1 MNEWLLHTF
10 QQVIQACHPDQLLPY
25 WLEKNSA
32 FFRNKQHIRL
42 IAAGKAAAA
51 MTAAVLSHG
60 LHLQRGI
67 CCTKKEHGLP
77 LNHPSITLI
86 EAGHPEPD
94 AQSFTAAAMVHDLI
108 TAPGPFDGL
117 LVLIS
122 GGASSLLADL
132 PQGCTTGEISMTNK
146 LLVNSGADI
155 QAINTVRKHLSS
167 LKGGQLATLAW
178 PVPVLSLLLSDVP
191 GDDVQT
197 IGSGLTVPDDSSF
210 SDALSIIQQY
220 GLTNK
225 LPASVLQYLQAGA
238 AGKIPD
244 TPGSDHPAFKE
255 SPYFII
261 GNNQLAVGTAASLA
275 QKAGI
280 HVIRTVTNWQDEC
293 NAAAVKIAA
302 EMNAYTGPLPACLIY
317 GGETTLAVTGQGK
330 GGRNQQL
337 ALRILQELHRNK
349 KPGLQFAVLCAGTDG
364 TDGPTDAAGALIH
377 SGLLTDSH
385 FNEAETETALAQFNV
400 YPLLKKWHA
409 LIKTGPTQT
418 NVMDIL
424 IAVIY

>member
-32 FFRNKQHIRL
+32 FFQNKQHIRL
-42 IAAGKAAAA
+42 VAAGKAAAA

-60 LHLQRGI
+60 IHVQRGI
-67 CCTKKEHGLP
+67 CSTKKEHGLP
-77 LNHPSITLI
+77 FNHPAITLI

-94 AQSFTAAAMVHDLI
+94 AQSFAAAEAVRALL

-122 GGASSLLADL
+122 GGASALLADL
-132 PQGCTTGEISMTNK
+132 PAGCTAGEISLTNK
-146 LLVNSGADI
+146 LLVNCGADI
-155 QAINTVRKHLSS
+155 QAINIVRKHLSR

-178 PVPVLSLLLSDVP
+178 PAPVLSLILSDVP
-191 GDDVQT
+191 GDDLQT

-210 SDALSIIQQY
+210 ADALSVIQQY
-220 GLTNK
+220 GLRNS
-225 LPASVLQYLQAGA
+225 LPASVVHYLLAGA

-244 TPGSDHPAFKE
+244 TPGSEHPAFKT
-255 SPYFII
+255 SGNFII
-261 GNNQLAVGTAASLA
+261 GNNQLAVKTAASLA
-275 QKAGI
+275 GKAGI
-280 HVIRTVTNWQDEC
+280 HIMHSVTNWQDET
-293 NAAAVKIAA
+293 NATALKISSLIN
-302 EMNAYTGPLPACLIY
+302 EYTGPLPACLIY

-330 GGRNQQL
+330 GGRNQHL

-377 SGLLTDSH
+377 SGLLTESH
-385 FNEAETETALAQFNV
+385 YNEAEAETALQQFNA
-400 YPLLKKWHA
+400 YPLLEKWHA
-409 LIKTGPTQT
+409 LLKTGPTQT